1 MYTNTPIW
9 DSFLNIFCRAIS
21 VIIYFHLFKV
31 IDNKTKNIEVEI
43 ENKIVNKQDII
54 VIVIIFALA
63 NIQLFNYIYKKRL
76 W

>member
-1 MYTNTPIW
+1 M
-9 DSFLNIFCRAIS
+9 
-21 VIIYFHLFKV
+21 

-76 W
+76 